1 MAVIVL
7 TPSMN
12 IAGVMYQYLIQTADK
27 DAVFICLSVG
37 LFICLCK
44 QVNKQ

>member
-1 MAVIVL
+1 MC
-7 TPSMN
+7 T
-12 IAGVMYQYLIQTADK
+12 AGVMYQYLVQTADK
-27 DAVFICLSVG
+27 DAVFICLFVG